1 MFEML
6 IKKIEKSTYFGK
18 NRQTVLLSYPNS
30 KDEFLFIVNQ
40 KIDLSP
46 FKKGDKVLVT
56 FEISRK
62 GSLKSPYFYIKE
74 IEKNVILIKGREAY
88 A

>member
-1 MFEML
+1 MMFEM
-6 IKKIEKSTYFGK
+6 IVKKVNVSKIGDRISQTIILEKDKEEY
-18 NRQTVLLSYPNS
+18 LLV
-30 KDEFLFIVNQ
+30 VNK

-62 GSLKSPYFYIKE
+62 GSLNSPYFYIKE
-74 IEKNVILIKGREAY
+74 IEKNVILIKEREAY

>member
-1 MFEML
+1 MN
-6 IKKIEKSTYFGK
+6 K
-18 NRQTVLLSYPNS
+18 
-30 KDEFLFIVNQ
+30 

-62 GSLKSPYFYIKE
+62 GSLNSPYFYIKE
-74 IEKNVILIKGREAY
+74 IEKNVILIKEGEAY
-88 A
+88 V

>member
-40 KIDLSP
+40 KIDLTD
-46 FKKGDKVLVT
+46 FKKNDRVNVSFK
-56 FEISRK
+56 ISKK
-62 GSLKSPYFYIKE
+62 GSLNSPHFF
-74 IEKNVILIKGREAY
+74 IESLEHVILKDEVHAY
-88 A
+88 V

>member
-6 IKKIEKSTYFGK
+6 IKKIEISTYFGK

-40 KIDLSP
+40 KIDLTD
-46 FKKGDKVLVT
+46 FKKNDRVNVSFK
-56 FEISRK
+56 ISKK
-62 GSLKSPYFYIKE
+62 GSLNAPHFFVESFE
-74 IEKNVILIKGREAY
+74 HVILKDEVHAY